1 MTRPATTFDT
11 LAVDAR
17 ARAGRLHLTHG
28 TVDTPVF
35 MPVGTAA
42 TVKAMRPRDVARIG
56 YRLILAN
63 TYHLMLRPGA
73 ETIGRFGGLHRFMSW
88 PYNVLS
94 DSGGYQVFSL
104 AARRTIDADGVVF
117 RSHIDGATHRLTPER
132 AVELQHTFDSDIQMV
147 LDVCTGADAGRA
159 EARAALDT
167 THAWA
172 ERAKRRWLELDDGYR
187 GQLFGIVQGNVFHDL
202 REESAARTVDLGLP
216 GIAIGGLSVGE
227 TFDRFYDTLAFTAE
241 RLPGDVPRYVM
252 GIGTPEYVLA
262 AIEHGIDMFD
272 CVFPTRAGRTGTLFT
287 TGGRINVRNARFI
300 HSDDP
305 PDPLIDSF
313 GPDRFSLGYL
323 RHLFKSNETL
333 GAMLATEHNL
343 RYLHWL
349 VGHARAAIIDGTYH
363 RFMHRALG
371 PYRSESPS

>member
-1 MTRPATTFDT
+1 MTRPVTTFDT
-11 LAVDAR
+11 IAVDAR
-17 ARAGRLHLTHG
+17 ARAGRLHLAHG

-63 TYHLMLRPGA
+63 TYHLMLRPGV

-88 PYNVLS
+88 PHNVLT

-132 AVELQHTFDSDIQMV
+132 AVELQHTFNSDIQMA
-147 LDVCTGADAGRA
+147 LDVCTGVDAGRD

-172 ERAKRRWLELDDGYR
+172 KRAKRRWLELDDGYR

-202 REESAARTVDLGLP
+202 RMESAARIVDLGFP

-227 TFDRFYDTLAFTAE
+227 TFTQFRDTLAFTAE
-241 RLPGDVPRYVM
+241 RLPGNVPRYVM

-262 AIEHGIDMFD
+262 AIENGIDMFD

-287 TGGRINVRNARFI
+287 TGGRINVRNAKFI

-313 GPDRFSLGYL
+313 GQERFSLGYL

-349 VGHARAAIIDGTYH
+349 VGHARAAITDGTYR
-363 RFMHRALG
+363 RFMHCALG
-371 PYRSESPS
+371 PYRSDSTP